1 MSSSPRRARADAPA
15 DARERRPSPATAPW
29 GSACQQRAPP
39 LQTAPP
45 PRSAG
50 PPPPPPEEAAA
61 AAAFWTSLRLEGRT
75 VSGRRRASSGPSLG
89 TSRTSRLGC
98 GSAQRTR
105 PGPAVAPAHEKAR
118 NLLHGARAGAHAHA
132 RWLASGR
139 RKHLSDVFGVRACGQ
154 QRGLLGLLAASLVH
168 HRKLHRASL
177 RGAERELKDR
187 RRLYVDRDLEELAR
201 CQVVHTRL
209 HAWRRQC
216 SALVG
221 GRQRAYCRALSASRT
236 QSKDR
241 KTQDIKVSVCVLCS
255 DI

>member
-1 MSSSPRRARADAPA
+1 M
-15 DARERRPSPATAPW
+15 
-29 GSACQQRAPP
+29 
-39 LQTAPP
+39 
-45 PRSAG
+45 
-50 PPPPPPEEAAA
+50 

-105 PGPAVAPAHEKAR
+105 PGPAAAPAHEKAR
-118 NLLHGARAGAHAHA
+118 NLLHGARAGAHA

-139 RKHLSDVFGVRACGQ
+139 REHLSDVFGVRACGQ

-177 RGAERELKDR
+177 RGAERKLKDR

-201 CQVVHTRL
+201 CKVVHTRL
-209 HAWRRQC
+209 HVVFSLLHSTAWRAAPRSCRDGRQC
-216 SALVG
+216 AYFVR
-221 GRQRAYCRALSASRT
+221 GRREKYRPVFRPLFT
-236 QSKDR
+236 QSF
-241 KTQDIKVSVCVLCS
+241 QCLHSV
-255 DI
+255 

>member
-29 GSACQQRAPP
+29 GSAWQRRAPL

-50 PPPPPPEEAAA
+50 PPPPPPEEAAV

-98 GSAQRTR
+98 ESAQRTR
-105 PGPAVAPAHEKAR
+105 PGPAAAPAHEKAR
-118 NLLHGARAGAHAHA
+118 NLLHGARAGAHA

-139 RKHLSDVFGVRACGQ
+139 REHLSDVFGVRACGQ

-177 RGAERELKDR
+177 RGAERKLKDR

-221 GRQRAYCRALSASRT
+221 GRQRAYCGSQSASRT

-255 DI
+255 VF

>member
-29 GSACQQRAPP
+29 GSAWQRRAPL

-50 PPPPPPEEAAA
+50 PPPPPPEEAAV

-105 PGPAVAPAHEKAR
+105 PGPAAAPAHEKAR
-118 NLLHGARAGAHAHA
+118 NLLHGARAGAHA

-139 RKHLSDVFGVRACGQ
+139 REHLSDVFGVRACGQ

-177 RGAERELKDR
+177 RGAERKLKDR

-201 CQVVHTRL
+201 CKVVHTRL
-209 HAWRRQC
+209 HVVFSLLHSTAWRDCTALFTFALSTAWRACTALVDEGRQC
-216 SALVG
+216 
-221 GRQRAYCRALSASRT
+221 AY
-236 QSKDR
+236 
-241 KTQDIKVSVCVLCS
+241 
-255 DI
+255 